1 MKNKS
6 NAGKS
11 IAMVIGSLVWVSSA
25 LAQTLPKS
33 GVIEATYT
41 AAGSDVKDI
50 IVTGDD
56 AVYLFESTLLLANN
70 PVSPLMQNVTARCA
84 EVGLSGAT
92 ATGYCVYADKDG
104 DKFIESFTYQV
115 GETKGKGT
123 LGSGTGKY
131 KGIEGQ
137 LVWEQVRALP
147 SDKGTFNYIGKKTG
161 SYRIR

>member
-1 MKNKS
+1 MKNNS

-41 AAGSDVKDI
+41 SAGSDVKDI

-56 AVYLFESTLLLANN
+56 AVFLFESTLLLANN

-84 EVGLSGAT
+84 GAGF
-92 ATGYCVYADKDG
+92 A
-104 DKFIESFTYQV
+104 
-115 GETKGKGT
+115 
-123 LGSGTGKY
+123 
-131 KGIEGQ
+131 
-137 LVWEQVRALP
+137 
-147 SDKGTFNYIGKKTG
+147 IG
-161 SYRIR
+161 